1 MIDEKA
7 MLTMKH
13 MRHTL
18 HPGERVFRELAVN
31 VVHDCQLI
39 LMRRSANVVQA
50 AAAYIEQPALTPN
63 AKMSIVLFQH
73 RYSSSMSN

>member
-7 MLTMKH
+7 IFASQD

-39 LMRRSANVVQA
+39 LLRRSANVVQA
-50 AAAYIEQPALTPN
+50 AAAYLEQPALTPN
-63 AKMSIVLFQH
+63 TNTLRHK
-73 RYSSSMSN
+73 